1 MAIRIPCSLWF
12 PLPSWSLHSPDYGGS
27 HDNPQSIF
35 YGQCM
40 LREAK
45 ITKAITELYQGSPFG
60 PHFHQLIKGTAW
72 THMLSPAKAA
82 PGCSSSF
89 AKEMT
94 HSFLPDL
101 CKHFRLLPPPL
112 LKQVLR
118 DSNLGLPR
126 QADLMQLQEY
136 GGSRGVV
143 HRLGSFTPLKAF
155 ISHPENQRPYE
166 KKIQMT
172 RCNLNWS

>member
-1 MAIRIPCSLWF
+1 MFYILTQDFPSGMAIRIPCSLWF

-101 CKHFRLLPPPL
+101 CKHFRLLPPPTPQTGAQGL
-112 LKQVLR
+112 QARPSQASWPNAASRTRGLR
-118 DSNLGLPR
+118 
-126 QADLMQLQEY
+126 
-136 GGSRGVV
+136 GGR
-143 HRLGSFTPLKAF
+143 A
-155 ISHPENQRPYE
+155 
-166 KKIQMT
+166 
-172 RCNLNWS
+172 